1 MILENTSKHVI
12 ELSKQ
17 AEIDLK
23 EIYDKIDEVAFYNSN
38 RILSAFIENR
48 VEYADFTDRNGYG
61 IFDSGRE
68 KLEKIFASILGTE
81 DALVRTQIMSGTNAL
96 YLAFS
101 ALLKHGDTMISL
113 SGKPYDSLLKMVG
126 IVGDSTQSLKANGV
140 SYEQIDLVD
149 NKFDL
154 EKIKERLAKGDVKL
168 VEIQRSRGYSS
179 RKSLNIAQIEECIN
193 VIRSVNKNVI
203 IMVDNCY
210 GELVEMKE
218 PGHVGADVVV
228 GSLMKNLGGGI
239 ATSGGYI
246 AGKTKYIE
254 MIADRLTSPGVGKEL
269 GANFNQNSNFF
280 KGVFMA
286 PNAVKSALKTQVF
299 AAYMLEH
306 TGFKDISPK
315 YNEYRTDIIQI
326 IELKTKPNLVA
337 FARSIQASSP
347 VDSGVYIMPAPMP
360 GYPCDVIMAA
370 GCFTEGSTIELS
382 ADAPC
387 VEPYTLYMQGGLTY
401 EYGKLSIMQALS
413 SVLAQKEQ
421 NNN

>member
-1 MILENTSKHVI
+1 MILENISKHVI

-101 ALLKHGDTMISL
+101 ALLKHSDTMISL

-421 NNN
+421 NNK

>member
-1 MILENTSKHVI
+1 MILENISKHVI

-299 AAYMLEH
+299 AAYMLER

-421 NNN
+421 NNK

>member
-1 MILENTSKHVI
+1 MILENISKHVI

-239 ATSGGYI
+239 AASGGYI

-421 NNN
+421 NNK

>member
-1 MILENTSKHVI
+1 MILENISKHVI

-140 SYEQIDLVD
+140 SYEQIDLID

-387 VEPYTLYMQGGLTY
+387 VEPYTLYMQGGLNY

-413 SVLAQKEQ
+413 SVLAQKGQ
-421 NNN
+421 NNK

>member
-1 MILENTSKHVI
+1 MILENINKNVI
-12 ELSKQ
+12 ELSLQ

-421 NNN
+421 NNK

>member
-1 MILENTSKHVI
+1 MILDNIKQEI
-12 ELSKQ
+12 LQLSLK
-17 AEIDLK
+17 AETDLKKIFNEIDDICL
-23 EIYDKIDEVAFYNSN
+23 YNSN

-61 IFDSGRE
+61 NYDSGRE

-81 DALVRTQIMSGTNAL
+81 DALVRAQIMSGTNAL

-126 IVGDSTQSLKANGV
+126 IIGDSSQSLIANGV
-140 SYEQIDLVD
+140 KYEQIDLV
-149 NKFDL
+149 NNEFDL
-154 EKIKERLAKGDVKL
+154 DKIKQRLAKNDVKL

-179 RKSLNIAQIEECIN
+179 RKSLTIKQIEECIK
-193 VIRSVNKNVI
+193 VIRSVNKDVI

-210 GELVEMKE
+210 GELVEKQE

-239 ATSGGYI
+239 ATTGGYV
-246 AGKTKYIE
+246 GGRQKYIE
-254 MIADRLTSPGVGKEL
+254 MIADRLTSPGIGKDL
-269 GANFNQNSNFF
+269 GANFNQNINFF

-286 PNAVKSALKTQVF
+286 PNAVKSALKTQIF
-299 AAYMLEH
+299 ASYMLQNI
-306 TGFKDISPK
+306 GFNDISPK
-315 YNEYRTDIIQI
+315 FDEFRTDIIQI
-326 IELKTKPNLVA
+326 IELKTKKNLVA

-347 VDSGVYIMPAPMP
+347 IDSGVYIMPAPMP

-401 EYGKLSIMQALS
+401 EYGKLSIMNALS
-413 SVLAQKEQ
+413 KMLDANDEK
-421 NNN
+421 